1 MTEKRRR
8 LALDGLLTALLI
20 FEMLYQLTGN
30 TLHEVAG
37 IAFFVTIVMHLVLSR
52 KWIAAASRAVSTRRR
67 IKGAAV
73 ARMVVNGALALVA
86 MTLLVSSVPI
96 SNLLLGLNVNLAGDA
111 YNMWA
116 MVHIGCSYALCGLA
130 VVHLALHWTT
140 MAAAFRIPYDPGRR
154 TAINTGVAAV
164 AMLGIL
170 GLEMTGA
177 DALAKLTSTTEGSAQ
192 IGSSD
197 DGEATTDATATKQP
211 EWRQSKRTGKGDRA
225 DTAPS
230 ASKGG
235 LDSSGFTNER
245 NESNE
250 GSSESANGNSSD
262 TTASGICTLCNKR
275 CPLSSPRCNR
285 PYQSGLI

>member
-20 FEMLYQLTGN
+20 FEMFYQLTGN

-37 IAFFVTIVMHLVLSR
+37 IVFFVAIVTHLILSR
-52 KWIAAASRAVSTRRR
+52 KWIAAASRAVGARKR
-67 IKGAAV
+67 IKGATV
-73 ARMVVNGALALVA
+73 ARMAINCVLALVIVV
-86 MTLLVSSVPI
+86 LLVSSIAI
-96 SNLLLGLNVNLAGDA
+96 SNLLLRLNINLSGDA
-111 YNMWA
+111 YNTWA
-116 MVHIGCSYALCGLA
+116 MVHIACSYALCGLA

-154 TAINTGVAAV
+154 TAINTGVTAV

-177 DALAKLTSTTEGSAQ
+177 NALAKLASPAEGDAQ
-192 IGSSD
+192 SGND
-197 DGEATTDATATKQP
+197 DEATAEATAGMQP
-211 EWRQSKRTGKGDRA
+211 EWNQSNRTGKGGRA
-225 DTAPS
+225 DAAPS
-230 ASKGG
+230 ASKDG
-235 LDSSGFTNER
+235 LDGLGSTDRSS
-245 NESNE
+245 E
-250 GSSESANGNSSD
+250 GSSESTNGNGSD
-262 TTASGICTLCNKR
+262 TTVSGICTLCNKR

>member
-1 MTEKRRR
+1 MTEKRTR

-116 MVHIGCSYALCGLA
+116 MVHVGCSYALCSLA

-140 MAAAFRIPYDPGRR
+140 MAAVFRVPYDPGRR

-164 AMLGIL
+164 TMLGIL

-177 DALAKLTSTTEGSAQ
+177 NALAKLTSTIEGDVQS
-192 IGSSD
+192 GND
-197 DGEATTDATATKQP
+197 DEATAEATAGMQP
-211 EWRQSKRTGKGDRA
+211 EWSQSNRTGKGGRA
-225 DTAPS
+225 DAVPS
-230 ASKGG
+230 ASKDG
-235 LDSSGFTNER
+235 LDGLGSTGRSS
-245 NESNE
+245 E
-250 GSSESANGNSSD
+250 GSSESANGKNSD

>member
-1 MTEKRRR
+1 MTEKRTR

-116 MVHIGCSYALCGLA
+116 MVHVGCSYALCSLA

-140 MAAAFRIPYDPGRR
+140 MAAVFRIPYDPD
-154 TAINTGVAAV
+154 
-164 AMLGIL
+164 
-170 GLEMTGA
+170 GA
-177 DALAKLTSTTEGSAQ
+177 RPS
-192 IGSSD
+192 IR
-197 DGEATTDATATKQP
+197 
-211 EWRQSKRTGKGDRA
+211 EWRQS
-225 DTAPS
+225 PCWEYW
-230 ASKGG
+230 G
-235 LDSSGFTNER
+235 L
-245 NESNE
+245 
-250 GSSESANGNSSD
+250 
-262 TTASGICTLCNKR
+262 K
-275 CPLSSPRCNR
+275 
-285 PYQSGLI
+285 

>member
-1 MTEKRRR
+1 MTEKRTR

-52 KWIAAASRAVSTRRR
+52 RWIAAASSAVSTRRR
-67 IKGAAV
+67 IKGATV
-73 ARMVVNGALALVA
+73 TRMVVNGALALVA
-86 MTLLVSSVPI
+86 MTLLVSSVLI
-96 SNLLLGLNVNLAGDA
+96 SNLLLGLNVNLAGGA

-116 MVHIGCSYALCGLA
+116 MVHIVCSYALCGLA

-177 DALAKLTSTTEGSAQ
+177 DALAKLTSTTEGSARS
-192 IGSSD
+192 GTDSD
-197 DGEATTDATATKQP
+197 EATAGATAGTTAGKQP
-211 EWRQSKRTGKGDRA
+211 EWSQGNRRGKG
-225 DTAPS
+225 
-230 ASKGG
+230 GG
-235 LDSSGFTNER
+235 SSD
-245 NESNE
+245 
-250 GSSESANGNSSD
+250 GSSESANGTGTGSGGGTGNGNSSSGSD

-275 CPLSSPRCNR
+275 CSLSSPRCNR

>member
-1 MTEKRRR
+1 MTEKRTR

-20 FEMLYQLTGN
+20 FEMFYQLTGN

-37 IAFFVTIVMHLVLSR
+37 IAFLVTIVMHLVLSR
-52 KWIAAASRAVSTRRR
+52 KWIAAASRAVSARKH
-67 IKGAAV
+67 IKGATV
-73 ARMVVNGALALVA
+73 ARMVVNSALALVTV
-86 MTLLVSSVPI
+86 TLLASSILI
-96 SNLLLGLNVNLAGDA
+96 SNLLMGLNVNLAGDA

-116 MVHIGCSYALCGLA
+116 MVHIACSYALCSLA

-164 AMLGIL
+164 AMLGIV

-177 DALAKLTSTTEGSAQ
+177 NALAKLTSTTEGIAQ
-192 IGSSD
+192 GSND
-197 DGEATTDATATKQP
+197 DGEATTDATAGKQP
-211 EWRQSKRTGKGDRA
+211 EWSQSNRTGKEGRT

-230 ASKGG
+230 ASKDG
-235 LDSSGFTNER
+235 LDGLGSAGGSS
-245 NESNE
+245 E
-250 GSSESANGNSSD
+250 GSSGSANGSD
-262 TTASGICTLCNKR
+262 TTASGTCTLCNKR
-275 CPLSSPRCNR
+275 CSLSSPRCNR